1 METVSYLTINDETKE
16 IADLAS
22 RNNIEDIAAVVAAH
36 SMNLEN
42 LQADVGPGGSIEN
55 AINNATIIAQAA
67 QQGAAAAADS
77 ATVAEQKAVEAGAAA
92 SSAQSAA
99 NDASL
104 AATNASN
111 RAIAAEEAASLANEN
126 ANLAIASATT
136 AQTAADS
143 ATEAALEAWNKA
155 DEADSAAARADAKAE
170 QANESAITAQNNA
183 VRANSYAL
191 GALNS
196 LSTLESV
203 IDTVNWF
210 ADHRQQT
217 TDTEVQD
224 NKDYYTYDPSTGTM
238 TKVEPVGDENPSQL
252 EWYELSETIQNYIVS
267 HVAETEDGLSV
278 FSISNGWSILISS
291 GSGKY
296 PPGVFIKNPEGS
308 IKQAMT
314 TDGISFDETT
324 PFKIGDENA
333 YIVFDGNDN
342 IVIGGENVEINSSV
356 SVGGN
361 KTLSQVLNDLDQTIT
376 SIEYGQG
383 NSNIDH
389 SDIEDWYPECPS
401 WEADKYIWMRTTTNG
416 LEEYNYTCIQGAQGP
431 VGETGPMGETG
442 LQGEIG
448 ETGETGPI
456 GETGPQ
462 GETGPAGEDG
472 ISIVGQVVH
481 YCVMDSEDADPELIE
496 DTDEIENPET
506 GDTGT
511 ESSEIGDT
519 GAENPETGDTG
530 TEDTEDQSGVM
541 ADEWNWVGSLTEIM
555 PIPKGSWLW
564 TRVTTFYN
572 DGTESVVY
580 QKSYI
585 GADGED
591 GKSVFIQSASKENG
605 VTTVVLIDSEGHEET
620 LTIADGEEG
629 ASGTPGAAGYIHVA
643 WATAAD
649 GSQGFST
656 SISENKTYMGVYT
669 DNIET
674 DSETYSDYSWSL
686 IKGADGTSVTVD
698 NIKYATSTTGTA
710 QPSDS
715 DFGLTM
721 PTVEK
726 GQWLWVKTTYSDN
739 SSAITKSYIGT
750 DGEDG
755 ISVSIGSVNK
765 ENGITTVI
773 LTDSEGNEETL
784 TIVDGEDGANGIN
797 GLNSYIHT
805 AWATAAD
812 GSTGFSTTT
821 STGKTYLGVYSDNIV
836 TDSENPT
843 DYSWSLIKGEKG
855 DTGDAA
861 YTYELLCNPSA
872 IVKTSATANPPV
884 IIFTSKRAQGI
895 GDFINYAGRFI
906 IATSTDGTNWTNQYT
921 SSSNE
926 ASVTYTA
933 PAIAKFVRV
942 QLYAAGSTST
952 IIDTQTV
959 PIISDGARGPQG
971 EDGKILNI
979 HPGIYTESQLPSI
992 GNVEAADAYLVDDGD
1007 GQYDLYYK
1015 GSGATSWTVVENWQG
1030 VQGPQGETG
1039 DIGVTGATGKGIS
1052 SVTEQYARNNSPST
1066 APTSGWDTIVLAPTS
1081 SEKYVWN
1088 REIMN
1093 YTDGT
1098 NSSPTIPH
1106 LVAIFGEQG
1115 NDGRGIASVTEYY
1128 AINNNYSTA
1137 PADNDFSTTVVAPTI
1152 INRYL
1157 WNYEI
1162 ITYTTGNPT
1171 ITDKRIIGV
1180 YGETGNT
1187 GATGKTGDTGAPG
1200 ADAYTIILT
1209 NESHTFPA
1217 GVNAALNSETSCNI
1231 IAYKGTTQVATSIGT
1246 ITGQVTGLTTSISNN
1261 NSTSASFTV
1270 KAATTLTTRNGVL
1283 TIPIVVDNKN
1293 FEKKFAWS
1301 LSLEGKKGDPGQA
1314 GQTGPEAVVTI
1325 TPTNVDWTAETA
1337 TLNATLRVNGVVT
1350 TPSTYNWTK
1359 GTTTTSLGTNS
1370 TLAINDLNATYN
1382 CTVTW

>member
-1 METVSYLTINDETKE
+1 MLK
-16 IADLAS
+16 
-22 RNNIEDIAAVVAAH
+22 
-36 SMNLEN
+36 
-42 LQADVGPGGSIEN
+42 
-55 AINNATIIAQAA
+55 
-67 QQGAAAAADS
+67 
-77 ATVAEQKAVEAGAAA
+77 K
-92 SSAQSAA
+92 
-99 NDASL
+99 
-104 AATNASN
+104 
-111 RAIAAEEAASLANEN
+111 AASLANEN
-126 ANLAIASATT
+126 ANLAVASATT
-136 AQTAADS
+136 AQTAANS
-143 ATEAALEAWNKA
+143 ATEAASEAWSKA

-217 TDTEVQD
+217 TDTEVQN
-224 NKDYYTYDPSTGTM
+224 NKDYYTYDPSTGAM

-252 EWYELSETIQNYIVS
+252 EWYELNETIQNYIVS

-314 TDGISFDETT
+314 TDGISFDETA

-361 KTLSQVLNDLDQTIT
+361 KTLSQVLNDLNQTIT

-416 LEEYNYTCIQGAQGP
+416 LEEYNYTCIQGAQGQT
-431 VGETGPMGETG
+431 GETGPMGETG
-442 LQGEIG
+442 PQGEIG

-511 ESSEIGDT
+511 ESSEI
-519 GAENPETGDTG
+519 GDTG

-605 VTTVVLIDSEGHEET
+605 ITTVVLIDSEGHEET

-629 ASGTPGAAGYIHVA
+629 ASGLPGAP
-643 WATAAD
+643 
-649 GSQGFST
+649 
-656 SISENKTYMGVYT
+656 
-669 DNIET
+669 
-674 DSETYSDYSWSL
+674 
-686 IKGADGTSVTVD
+686 GT
-698 NIKYATSTTGTA
+698 
-710 QPSDS
+710 
-715 DFGLTM
+715 
-721 PTVEK
+721 
-726 GQWLWVKTTYSDN
+726 
-739 SSAITKSYIGT
+739 
-750 DGEDG
+750 
-755 ISVSIGSVNK
+755 
-765 ENGITTVI
+765 
-773 LTDSEGNEETL
+773 
-784 TIVDGEDGANGIN
+784 
-797 GLNSYIHT
+797 NSYVHI

-812 GSTGFSTTT
+812 GSTGFSTDDSIDKTYMGVYTDSVQADSIDPEDYSWSLIRGADGTSITINNIKYAKNTNGAVQPADSDFNTAIPTVNKGEWLWVKTT
-821 STGKTYLGVYSDNIV
+821 YSDNSTAVTKSYVGTDGEDGLSVTIQSTAKSNGITTIALADSNGNLLDTLTIADGQDGDVGATGPTGADGLSSYVHTAWATSADGSQGFSTNDSVNKTYLGIYTDNIQA
-836 TDSENPT
+836 DSQSYE

-855 DTGDAA
+855 DPGDAA
-861 YTYELLCNPSA
+861 YTYNLLCSPSA
-872 IVKTSATANPPV
+872 IVKASAANTPPE
-884 IIFTSKRAQGI
+884 ITFTSKRAQGI
-895 GDFINYAGRFI
+895 GDFTNYAGRFI
-906 IATSTDGTNWTNQYT
+906 IATSEDGSSWTDRYT

-926 ASVTYTA
+926 ATKTYTA
-933 PAIAKFVRV
+933 PAAAKFVRC
-942 QLYAAGSTST
+942 QLYLAGSTST
-952 IIDTQTV
+952 LIDTQTI
-959 PIISDGARGPQG
+959 PIISDGEPGQQG

-979 HPGIYTESQLPSI
+979 LPGVYTTSNLPSI
-992 GNVEAADAYLVDDGD
+992 GSVEEADAYLVDDGD

-1015 GSGATSWTVVENWQG
+1015 GSGATSWTIVENWQG
-1030 VQGPQGETG
+1030 IEGPQGPQGATG
-1039 DIGVTGATGKGIS
+1039 ETGATGAPGTAAYTYDLVCSPTAIVKSEFGTLTPSSITIS
-1052 SVTEQYARNNSPST
+1052 ATRLQGTGTPSAYAGRFKIEESDGST
-1066 APTSGWDTIVLAPTS
+1066 WITKYTS
-1081 SEKYVWN
+1081 SSNESSKTYSPTATAKLI
-1088 REIMN
+1088 RCTL
-1093 YTDGT
+1093 YLADGT
-1098 NSSPTIPH
+1098 TTQLDIQTVPIISDGPT
-1106 LVAIFGEQG
+1106 G
-1115 NDGRGIASVTEYY
+1115 
-1128 AINNNYSTA
+1128 
-1137 PADNDFSTTVVAPTI
+1137 
-1152 INRYL
+1152 
-1157 WNYEI
+1157 
-1162 ITYTTGNPT
+1162 
-1171 ITDKRIIGV
+1171 K
-1180 YGETGNT
+1180 T
-1187 GATGKTGDTGAPG
+1187 GATGETGE
-1200 ADAYTIILT
+1200 DAYTVILT

-1217 GVNAALNSETSCNI
+1217 GTNAAIASSTDCQVL
-1231 IAYKGTTQVATSIGT
+1231 AYKGATQVAATIGT
-1246 ITGQVTGLTTSISNN
+1246 ITGQVTGLTTNVPASSNG
-1261 NSTSASFTV
+1261 TTLASFTV
-1270 KAATTLTTRNGVL
+1270 TAATALTTKNGTLTIPITVDGKSFTKQFTWALSLTGEKGQTGNTGATGATGDTGATGADAYTVILTNESHVFPAGTSAALASSTVCNVIAYKGTTQIAASIGTISGQVTGLTTSIANNNSISANFTVNAATTLTTKSGTL
-1283 TIPIVVDNKN
+1283 TIPIVVDNKS
-1293 FEKKFAWS
+1293 FTKKFVWS
-1301 LSLEGKKGDPGQA
+1301 LANEGAKGATGDIGPAGQT

-1325 TPTNVDWTAETA
+1325 TPTNVNWTTNTA
-1337 TLNATLRVNGVVT
+1337 VLNVILRVNGVIT
-1350 TPSTYNWTK
+1350 TPKTYNWTK
-1359 GTTTTSLGTNS
+1359 GTATTSLGTAA
-1370 TLAINDLNATYN
+1370 TLSVNDLNSTYN